1 MSRDQVIAAIYETVI
16 QPNLYDA
23 FMDAWDEHIQLAIYD
38 PGPHSD
44 PEANQDGRESVRLD
58 PELQAHFTRAYDILE
73 QIGRKVP
80 QRSLRDQVQ
89 QSSGFSILALANGRV
104 LAAGTAAAD
113 VLDGEGWLKGLIPIL
128 TANSAQLL
136 QELQETARNVDGA
149 DASVVLS
156 TGGHPRHLIARITS
170 NTDEAGERQQ
180 IIVIDALDYQWSKRA
195 AQMLVTSFALSPA
208 EVEIVRSLLGGHTLR
223 EIAELSGRSE
233 HTVRNQAKS
242 VLAKTGAPN
251 QVDLIRLVA
260 FLINADTGRKPSSI
274 SPDADTLP
282 YEMMTMSTGLE
293 MQLFQAGPANG
304 RPVIFLHGM
313 LDGISP
319 LQVAQRHL
327 IRRGIRVLAP
337 IRPGYG
343 LSDPVTKPPEAL
355 GMFTAH
361 VAELITR
368 FKLQRPIILGYLAGA
383 IYGYHMCSE
392 LGSQI
397 GGMVVAGAVAP
408 VTRLSQLADMAPRQR
423 LVAYTAR
430 YAPALLPFVLRAG
443 ISQIDSKEIEGFM
456 EALFPSGSHDRDMME
471 RRGITELIQSGY
483 RFSVSQGHLGFA
495 TDSHYVVRDWSDSVA
510 GSTVPII
517 HFHGAHDPVVSQAS
531 LMTFI
536 STQKDVQFRLLNELG
551 QLIFLEDPDVVF
563 DAIEE
568 LFGRSAQHV

>member
-16 QPNLYDA
+16 QPDLYDA

-38 PGPHSD
+38 PGPKPD
-44 PEANQDGRESVRLD
+44 PEASQDGRDTLDLD

-80 QRSLRDQVQ
+80 HRNLHEQVR
-89 QSSGFSILALANGRV
+89 QSSGFSILARPNGQI
-104 LAAGTAAAD
+104 LAAGTAAAK
-113 VLDGEGWLKGLIPIL
+113 VLDDNDRLEALSEIL

-136 QELQETARNVDGA
+136 QGLQKTARDVEGS

-156 TGGHPRHLIARITS
+156 TGAHPRHLIARITLM
-170 NTDEAGERQQ
+170 TDDTGQARQ
-180 IIVIDALDYQWSKRA
+180 IITIDALDYQWSERA
-195 AQMLVTSFALSPA
+195 AKMLVVSFSLSPA
-208 EVEIVRSLLGGHTLR
+208 EVEIVRSILGGYTLR

-233 HTVRNQAKS
+233 HTVRNQSKS
-242 VLAKTGAPN
+242 VLAKTGAPS

-260 FLINADTGRKPSSI
+260 FLINADTGRKAVRTGNGT
-274 SPDADTLP
+274 DALP
-282 YEMMTMSTGLE
+282 HEMLTMSTGLE
-293 MQLFQAGPANG
+293 MQLFQTGPANG

-319 LQVAQRHL
+319 LLVAQKHL
-327 IRRGIRVLAP
+327 KNRGFRVLAP

-343 LSDPVTKPPEAL
+343 LSDPVAKPAQAL
-355 GMFTAH
+355 ALFTGH
-361 VAELITR
+361 VQEVITR
-368 FKLQRPIILGYLAGA
+368 FKLKRPIILGNLAGA
-383 IYGYHMCSE
+383 IYGYHLCSE
-392 LGSQI
+392 LGTRL

-471 RRGITELIQSGY
+471 QRGLTGLVQSGY
-483 RFSVSQGHLGFA
+483 RFSVLQGHLGFA
-495 TDSHYVVRDWSDSVA
+495 TDSHYVVRDWSESVA
-510 GSTVPII
+510 GSPVPII
-517 HFHGAHDPVVSQAS
+517 HFHGARDPVVSQAS
-531 LMTFI
+531 LRLFI
-536 STQKDVQFRLLNELG
+536 STQKDVQFRLLKKFG
-551 QLIFLEDPDVVF
+551 QLVFFEDPDLVL

-568 LFGRSAQHV
+568 LFGRQDRRV